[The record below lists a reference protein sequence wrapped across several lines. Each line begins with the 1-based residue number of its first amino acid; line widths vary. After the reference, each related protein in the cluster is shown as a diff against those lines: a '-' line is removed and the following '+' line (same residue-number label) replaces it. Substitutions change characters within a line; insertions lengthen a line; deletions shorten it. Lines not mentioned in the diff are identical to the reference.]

1 LNHLHLKWIAI
12 MKMIFVL
19 VIAVFFTGCANF
31 ATSRYSISTDNTIA
45 LRSLSGTQL
54 NVGNFTDKK
63 NISKIACHY
72 HGPVT
77 TLDGETF
84 ASFIQKAFT
93 DELKMAGIYSK
104 TAPVAI
110 TGRLDHIDYS
120 TAFGH
125 KWELT
130 LTLNASTGKSVTVTE
145 NYSYSGSV
153 FAAPGGECAQ
163 AALAF
168 VPAVQNLIGKIIEQL
183 PLSLLN
189 KSSP

>member
-1 LNHLHLKWIAI
+1 MKLHLKGVVA
-12 MKMIFVL
+12 MKMIIVL
-19 VIAVFFTGCANF
+19 ATVVFLSGCANF
-31 ATSRYSISTDNTIA
+31 ATGRYSISTDNAVA
-45 LRSLSGTQL
+45 LRSLSGTQV
-54 NVGNFTDKK
+54 NVGNFTDKD
-63 NISKIACHY
+63 NISEIACHF

-104 TAPVAI
+104 TAPITI
-110 TGRLDHIDYS
+110 TGRLDKIDYT
-120 TAFGH
+120 TAFGSE
-125 KWELT
+125 WELL
-130 LTLNASTGKSVTVTE
+130 LTLNSSNGKSVTISE
-145 NYSYSGSV
+145 NYKYTGSV

-183 PLSLLN
+183 PVPLL
-189 KSSP
+189 KAEK

>member
-1 LNHLHLKWIAI
+1 MKKLIILTIA
-12 MKMIFVL
+12 
-19 VIAVFFTGCANF
+19 FFLAGCANF
-31 ATSRYSISTDNTIA
+31 ATNRYSISTDNAVA

-54 NVGNFTDKK
+54 NVGNFTDKD
-63 NISKIACHY
+63 NISEISCHF

-77 TLDGETF
+77 TLDGESF

-104 TAPVAI
+104 NAPVTI
-110 TGRLDHIDYS
+110 IGNLDKIDYS

-125 KWELT
+125 EWLLILK
-130 LTLNASTGKSVTVTE
+130 LNSSTGKSVTVTE
-145 NYSYSGSV
+145 NYKYSGSV

-168 VPAVQNLIGKIIEQL
+168 VPAVQNLIGKTIEQL
-183 PLSLLN
+183 PFLLKPN
-189 KSSP
+189 S